1 MNHWT
6 AAQRKYLYHQL
17 VKAIRVCL
25 QIVYFNR
32 ISVTL
37 KNLSKARPGLTN
49 VYYTN
54 HFTNF
59 SLGTKPNNHRQCCR
73 NKKKNKNK

>member
-25 QIVYFNR
+25 QLVCFNR
-32 ISVTL
+32 TFVTL
-37 KNLSKARPGLTN
+37 KNLGPGDPN

-59 SLGTKPNNHRQCCR
+59 SLGTKPNN
-73 NKKKNKNK
+73 